1 MSATISHARL
11 TELLGGELLQ
21 GDPEAIITGMNSI
34 SEATHGEVTFLGNP
48 RYLSALRTTK
58 ATAVLVGPDFKGPL
72 ENVALIRV
80 SNPTLAF
87 SSVIQHFR
95 PIPRAFVPGVHPS
108 AIVSALAVFNADKVS
123 IGPHVVIEDHVTI
136 GDGSIIHAGAFV
148 GHSATIGDDCVLHTN
163 ATIKDRCLLGN
174 RVIIHSSS
182 AIGTDGFGYEFSKG
196 RHMKIE
202 QVGIVQIDDDVEIG
216 SCTTVD
222 RARFGR
228 TWIGEGC
235 KIDNLVQI
243 GHNVTLGKHCI
254 IVALVALAGST
265 RFGDYVTIAGQV
277 GVGGHL
283 EIASKVTLLARAG
296 VTKSITEPGAY
307 LGFPA
312 KPAMEGQR
320 LAAAPAKIPDML
332 ARIKALEKKI
342 ADLEA
347 GKS

>member
-1 MSATISHARL
+1 MSATLSHARL
-11 TELLGGELLQ
+11 TELLGGSLLQ
-21 GDPEAIITGMNSI
+21 GDPEGIITGMNSI
-34 SEATHGEVTFLGNP
+34 SEAVAGEVTFLGNSK
-48 RYLSALRTTK
+48 YLSALKTTQ
-58 ATAVLVGPDFKGPL
+58 ATAVLVSPEFNEHLD
-72 ENVALIRV
+72 NVALIRV
-80 SNPTLAF
+80 ANPTLAF
-87 SSVIQHFR
+87 SSVIQFFR
-95 PIPRAFVPGVHPS
+95 PTPRSFIPGVHPS
-108 AIVSALAVFNADKVS
+108 AVVSPLAVFAPEKVS
-123 IGPHVVIEDHVTI
+123 IGPNVVIEDDVTI
-136 GDGSIIHAGAFV
+136 GDGTILHAGAFV
-148 GHSATIGDDCVLHTN
+148 GHSAIIGSDCVVHTN
-163 ATIKDRCLLGN
+163 ASIKDRCRLGN

-182 AIGTDGFGYEFSKG
+182 AIGTDGFGYEFSQG
-196 RHMKIE
+196 RHLKIE
-202 QVGIVQIDDDVEIG
+202 QVGIVQIDDDVEVG
-216 SCTTVD
+216 SCTTID

-243 GHNVTLGKHCI
+243 GHNVVLGKHCI

-296 VTKSITEPGAY
+296 VTKNITEPGAY

-332 ARIKALEKKI
+332 ARIKELEKRLAALE
-342 ADLEA
+342 AV
-347 GKS
+347 

>member
-1 MSATISHARL
+1 MVSRDTLLAADAVTKKLREHGYEPRFVSGGDEHSHNHGAGAGANYAVDIQATKDGKDVH
-11 TELLGGELLQ
+11 LGK
-21 GDPEAIITGMNSI
+21 D
-34 SEATHGEVTFLGNP
+34 
-48 RYLSALRTTK
+48 
-58 ATAVLVGPDFKGPL
+58 
-72 ENVALIRV
+72 VA
-80 SNPTLAF
+80 
-87 SSVIQHFR
+87 
-95 PIPRAFVPGVHPS
+95 
-108 AIVSALAVFNADKVS
+108 
-123 IGPHVVIEDHVTI
+123 IGPHVVISDGVSLGERTI
-136 GDGSIIHAGAFV
+136 VCAGTYV
-148 GHSATIGDDCVLHTN
+148 GHETKVGADCYIYPNVTLREKI
-163 ATIKDRCLLGN
+163 AIGN
-174 RVIIHSSS
+174 RVIIHSCS
-182 AIGTDGFGYEFSKG
+182 AIGTDGFGYEFSQG
-196 RHMKIE
+196 RHLKIA

-216 SCTTVD
+216 SCTTID

-228 TWIGEGC
+228 TWIGEGS

-243 GHNVTLGKHCI
+243 GHNVVLGKHCI

-332 ARIKALEKKI
+332 ARIKELEKRL
-342 ADLEA
+342 AVLEKTA
-347 GKS
+347 PSAEM